1 MASTIR
7 GSDNFDSGS
16 IAPSTTHGDVGTYL
30 YGYYKVN
37 GATVASG
44 ASIAGSSIRAAGM
57 GWNTGSD
64 GYERCV
70 RGDDVAKSGTWRFM
84 GSMSTNISGR
94 YPGGIWVRIS

>member
-1 MASTIR
+1 MASIIR
-7 GSDNFDSGS
+7 GSDDFDSGS
-16 IAPSTTHGDVGTYL
+16 VGPSTNHGDVGTYL
-30 YGYYKVN
+30 YGYFKIN

-44 ASIAGSSIRAAGM
+44 ATSSGSYIRAAGM
-57 GWNTGSD
+57 GWNVGSD

-70 RGDDVAKSGTWRFM
+70 RGDDVSKSGTWRFM